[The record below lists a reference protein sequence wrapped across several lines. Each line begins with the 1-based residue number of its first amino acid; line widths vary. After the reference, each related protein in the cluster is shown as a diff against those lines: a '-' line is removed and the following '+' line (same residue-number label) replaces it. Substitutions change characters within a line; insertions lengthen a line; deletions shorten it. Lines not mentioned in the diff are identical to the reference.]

1 MSLKVLVIS
10 AAFGAGHIKAAEA
23 VIEGFLEKKPEA
35 EVIHIDFGE
44 FINRPLNSTLK
55 TTYIDMIKYTPKLW
69 GKFYYKTADISAD
82 SLFQRFLNGIGSRQF
97 LKYIHSL
104 QPDLIVC
111 TYPVIAG
118 VLSQLKKERRLHVPL
133 ATVVT
138 DYGIHSQWVHQDVDL
153 YLVGSEEVL
162 EALVSRG
169 IHRDRIKNTGIPVSM
184 RFERQLDRQ
193 ALMNQF
199 GLKEQI
205 PTVLIMGGAYGVMGG
220 ATSICQMLAEREDP
234 VQLII
239 VCGKDKQLYRSL
251 KLLTSTSKH
260 QVLLFGFVRNVEEL
274 MTVSDLVI
282 TKTGGLTVTEALT
295 KHLPIV
301 TYKPI
306 PGQEKENA
314 EFLLKKGAGR
324 IAYTEDQLNRTINI
338 LLENSEVR
346 EGMRIAASKVLPGRA
361 AVRVVEHILELYNPV
376 GGQHNKQVS

>member
-10 AAFGAGHIKAAEA
+10 AAFGAGHVKAAEA
-23 VIEGFLEKKPEA
+23 VIEGFLQKNPEA
-35 EVIHIDFGE
+35 EVIHVDFGE

-69 GKFYYKTADISAD
+69 GKFYYKTADISEG
-82 SLFQRFLNGIGSRQF
+82 SLFQRFLNGIGRRQF

-118 VLSQLKKERRLHVPL
+118 VLSQLKKERRLNVPL

-138 DYGIHSQWVHQDVDL
+138 DYGIHGQWVHQDVDL

-162 EALVSRG
+162 EALVNRG
-169 IHRDRIKNTGIPVSM
+169 IHRDCIKITGIPVSI
-184 RFERQLDRQ
+184 RFEQQLDRQ
-193 ALMNQF
+193 ALMKQF
-199 GLKEQI
+199 SLNEQV
-205 PTVLIMGGAYGVMGG
+205 PTVLIMGGAYGVLGS
-220 ATSICQMLAEREDP
+220 AVSVCQMLVQRENP
-234 VQLII
+234 VQVII

-251 KLLTSTSKH
+251 KPLASASKH

-274 MTVSDLVI
+274 MTVADLVI

-306 PGQEKENA
+306 PGQEEENA
-314 EFLLKKGAGR
+314 EFLLRKGAGR
-324 IAYTEDQLNRTINI
+324 IAYTEEQLNRIIAI
-338 LLENSEVR
+338 LLENLEVR
-346 EGMRIAASKVLPGRA
+346 EGMRIAASRVLPGHAAERA
-361 AVRVVEHILELYNPV
+361 VEYILELRNPV
-376 GGQHNKQVS
+376 SQHSKRVS